1 MKMMFRYSLVALLA
15 LVSDSSLTTGNSPLK
30 KPPGEGTG
38 PTRHADLR
46 GNLVGRVPPR
56 GEPDVF
62 QQAAIALRADQ
73 VFRHRFA
80 ARPGVELFI
89 NMLKVGLDRRD
100 RDLERLGDLLGAR
113 TLGDLAQ
120 NLLLTGSE
128 FFRGGMSGPVLVK
141 GADDQ
146 TGDFCRH

>member
-15 LVSDSSLTTGNSPLK
+15 LVSDSSVITVNSPLK

-62 QQAAIALRADQ
+62 QQAISDGKPQTILIQ
-73 VFRHRFA
+73 
-80 ARPGVELFI
+80 LF
-89 NMLKVGLDRRD
+89 
-100 RDLERLGDLLGAR
+100 
-113 TLGDLAQ
+113 
-120 NLLLTGSE
+120 LLT
-128 FFRGGMSGPVLVK
+128 PVVRVNCC
-141 GADDQ
+141 Q
-146 TGDFCRH
+146 RSPR